1 MGEQLTQDLRDDDD
15 YAVNAS
21 DGALTATLGTA
32 PPQTPP
38 MSMVVDPA
46 GHFVNVRNY
55 DSDSQ
60 GRLTAGRAAVTAPG
74 S

>member
-1 MGEQLTQDLRDDDD
+1 MGEQLTQDPRDGDE

-38 MSMVVDPA
+38 SAWWSILLDT
-46 GHFVNVRNY
+46 
-55 DSDSQ
+55 S
-60 GRLTAGRAAVTAPG
+60 
-74 S
+74 